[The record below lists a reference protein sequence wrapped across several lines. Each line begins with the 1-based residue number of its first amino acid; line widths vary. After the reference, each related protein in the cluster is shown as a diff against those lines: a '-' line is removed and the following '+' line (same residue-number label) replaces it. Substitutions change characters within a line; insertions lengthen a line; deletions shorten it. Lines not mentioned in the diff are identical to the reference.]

1 MNPTQQQFYDL
12 IADRFH
18 QIERERSRN
27 DLLHDLLAAK
37 LRGEITEQQYRELV
51 ERLNAKPQEG
61 GQP

>member
-1 MNPTQQQFYDL
+1 MNPTQQAFYDL

-18 QIERERSRN
+18 AIERERSRN

-37 LRGEITEQQYRELV
+37 LDGRITEQEYRELV
-51 ERLNAKPQEG
+51 ERLNGPQEG